1 MKSCIDRVREEI
13 ITYMAMLRES
23 QKVSKVNGA
32 CKTVYSFSK
41 ISIIRART

>member
-13 ITYMAMLRES
+13 ITYTAIPRKS

-32 CKTVYSFSK
+32 CKTVCSFRK
-41 ISIIRART
+41 ISIIRATG